1 MLSQDLSGRTILV
14 TGAGQRLGRVTA
26 LALSA
31 AGAGI
36 VAHYN
41 RSRVEAESLA
51 DEIRGAGRPVWLF
64 QADLSD
70 SMVAEGMVGRVV
82 AEAGPLHGVV
92 NSASIFPE
100 DTLLTMSES
109 SVLENFRINAWA
121 PFVLGRAVAAQGI
134 AASIVNFL
142 DTRMNTY
149 DAKHASYHLSKRM
162 LLTLTRMMA
171 LEFAPRVR
179 VNAVAPGLVLPPHG
193 KDQAYLESL
202 RDTNPLKSV
211 GTPEEV
217 ARTVLFLMSGAFIT
231 GQVIHV
237 DGGRHMLGGAYA

>member
-1 MLSQDLSGRTILV
+1 MSPQDLSGRTILV
-14 TGAGQRLGRVTA
+14 TGAGKRLGRATA

-41 RSRVEAESLA
+41 RSRDDAESLA
-51 DEIRGAGRPVWLF
+51 SEIRGAGCPVWLLP
-64 QADLSD
+64 ADLSD
-70 SMVAEGMVGRVV
+70 PIAAEDIVARAV
-82 AEAGPLHGVV
+82 AEAGPVHGLV

-100 DTLLTMSES
+100 DTLLDMTES
-109 SVLENFRINAWA
+109 SVLENFRINTWT

-134 AASIVNFL
+134 PASIVNFL

-162 LLTLTRMMA
+162 LFTFTRMMA

-193 KDQAYLESL
+193 KDHAYLESL

-211 GTPEEV
+211 GTPTEV
-217 ARTVLFLMSGAFIT
+217 ARAVLFLMSSAFIT
-231 GQVIHV
+231 GEIIHI